1 MEWLFIIYI
10 SAGAVIMWYDRDSK
24 YNRKHN
30 KNNNIIY
37 FDLKK
42 KKVI

>member
-10 SAGAVIMWYDRDSK
+10 LIGAVIMWSDRDSK
-24 YNRKHN
+24 YNRKYN